1 LTYGNTKPHLDDSD
15 SDASNESRWSGKARQ
30 KNPTAYLE
38 PAVELDLA
46 PNWNMDNIIA
56 PLDEAYHTNDRHP
69 KLQPNYIRPQQDI
82 ADPPSSS
89 DTTTVL
95 PISVNVDQSSL
106 TVHPLPGSETGTIKA
121 TTRLLQQSRGA
132 LNPPSTTIRVHVDG
146 GANCSITNTKDYLLS
161 FCNIKKYPMS
171 GVATGESALGC
182 TGVGYLPWQS
192 NSSVVVLVKCYFSHA
207 ADTVISPTD
216 IVVNNI
222 TDYNAWSQY
231 SNVDTGNGYIT
242 LHFRDDCAPLIF
254 HLKSMNGLWYH
265 CYAHDVTDYPSWSI
279 RHLNGPVI
287 HRLTKAA

>member
-1 LTYGNTKPHLDDSD
+1 
-15 SDASNESRWSGKARQ
+15 
-30 KNPTAYLE
+30 
-38 PAVELDLA
+38 
-46 PNWNMDNIIA
+46 MDNIIA
-56 PLDEAYHTNDRHP
+56 TLDEAYHTNDLHP
-69 KLQPNYIRPQQDI
+69 KLQPIYIRPQQDI

-95 PISVNVDQSSL
+95 PISVNVDPSSL
-106 TVHPLPGSETGTIKA
+106 TVHPLPGSETGTMTA
-121 TTRLLQQSRGA
+121 TARLLQQSRGA
-132 LNPPSTTIRVHVDG
+132 LNPPSTTIQVHVNG

-171 GVATGESALGC
+171 GVATGEAALVC

-192 NSSVVVLVKCYFSHA
+192 DLGVVVLVKCYFSHDA
-207 ADTVISPTD
+207 ANTIISPTD

-222 TDYNAWSQY
+222 TDYKAWSQY
-231 SNVDTGNGYIT
+231 SNVDTGDGYIT
-242 LHFRDDCAPLIF
+242 LHRRDDFAPLIF

-265 CYAHDVTDYPSWSI
+265 SNAHDVTDYPSWSI